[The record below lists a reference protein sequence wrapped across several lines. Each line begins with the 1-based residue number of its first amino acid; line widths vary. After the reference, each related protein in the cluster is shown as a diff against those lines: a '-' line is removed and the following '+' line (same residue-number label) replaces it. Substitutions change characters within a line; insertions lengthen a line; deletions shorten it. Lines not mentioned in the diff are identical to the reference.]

1 MSGPIRLGVVAG
13 EESGD
18 LLAADLVD
26 ALRRLTGRDVELT
39 GVGGEH
45 LAARG
50 LKSLFDP
57 GEIALMGFTAVI
69 TRLPGLIRRIRQTTD
84 HLVAAKPDLLLIVDS
99 PDFTHRVARRVR
111 AACPDVPVVD
121 YVCPS
126 VWAWRP
132 GRAPAM
138 RAYVDHVLCLLPFE
152 PETLERL
159 GGPAATYVGHKLVR
173 DEGLEQAWQ
182 ARLER
187 PFDPR
192 SPVLCLLPGSRRS
205 EVKSLLPFFGETV
218 DELAKLG
225 PAPDLLL
232 PTVPHVE
239 AMVRDM
245 TRDWDIRPEIA
256 TGEQARRAMFA
267 RADAAL
273 AASGTVTLELALA
286 GIPLVSCYQTDMI
299 ARLLRRLITAWS
311 ASLPNL
317 IAGYP
322 VVPEL
327 YEFMLRPNYTAR
339 HLSALLSETP
349 SRSAQVAG
357 FEAIRDLMATERP
370 SGEIAA
376 GVVVSLLDR

>member
-1 MSGPIRLGVVAG
+1 MSAPIRLGVVAG

-26 ALRRLTGRDVELT
+26 ALRRLTGREVELT
-39 GVGGEH
+39 GVGGAH

-69 TRLPGLIRRIRQTTD
+69 ARLPGLIRRIRQTAA
-84 HLVAAKPDLLLIVDS
+84 HLAAGKPDLLLIVDS
-99 PDFTHRVARRVR
+99 PDFTHRVARKVR
-111 AACPDVPVVD
+111 AACPGLPIVN

-132 GRAPAM
+132 GRARAM
-138 RAYVDHVLCLLPFE
+138 TAYVDHVLCLLPFE
-152 PETLERL
+152 PDALERL

-173 DEGLEQAWQ
+173 DGGLEQAWQ

-187 PFDPR
+187 AFDPR

-218 DELAKLG
+218 GELAKLG

-245 TRDWDIRPEIA
+245 TRGWEIQPEIA
-256 TGEQARRAMFA
+256 TGEEARRAMFA

-286 GIPLVSCYQTDMI
+286 GIPLVSCYRTDMI
-299 ARLLRRLITAWS
+299 ARLLRPLITAWS

-327 YEFMLRPNYTAR
+327 YEFMLRPNYAAR
-339 HLSALLSETP
+339 HLRALLSDTP
-349 SRSAQVAG
+349 SRGAQVAG
-357 FEAIRDLMATERP
+357 FATIRDRMTTDRP
-370 SGEIAA
+370 AGEIAA
-376 GVVVSLLDR
+376 EAVVRLLTR

>member
-1 MSGPIRLGVVAG
+1 MSPPIRLGVVAG

-26 ALRRLTGRDVELT
+26 ALQRKTGRRVELT

-57 GEIALMGFTAVI
+57 GEIALMGISAVLA
-69 TRLPGLIRRIRQTTD
+69 RLPMLLKRIRQTSA
-84 HLVAAKPDLLLIVDS
+84 HIAAERPDLLLIVDS
-99 PDFTHRVARRVR
+99 PDFTHRVARKVR
-111 AACPDVPVVD
+111 AACPGLAIVD

-132 GRAPAM
+132 GRARAM
-138 RAYVDHVLCLLPFE
+138 TAYVDHVLCLLPFE
-152 PETLERL
+152 PEALERL

-173 DEGLEQAWQ
+173 EPALEAAWQ
-182 ARLER
+182 TQMER
-187 PFDPR
+187 GIDPR

-205 EVKSLLPFFGETV
+205 EVASLLPFFGATIR
-218 DELAKLG
+218 ELARLG

-239 AMVRDM
+239 PLVRKL
-245 TRDWDIRPEIA
+245 TETWEIRPQIA
-256 TGEQARRAMFA
+256 TGEDARRAMFA
-267 RADAAL
+267 RSDAAL

-286 GIPLVSCYQTDMI
+286 GVPLVSCYRTDMI
-299 ARLLRRLITAWS
+299 ARLLRHLITAWS

-327 YEFMLRPNYTAR
+327 YDFMLRPNYTAR
-339 HLSALLSETP
+339 HLKALMAETP
-349 SRSAQVAG
+349 SRNAQIAG
-357 FEAIRDLMATERP
+357 FETIRDRMATERP
-370 SGEIAA
+370 AGDMAA
-376 GVVVSLLDR
+376 EAVVALLGA